1 MNKKK
6 IAVNTN
12 LMLYL
17 AFFFISI
24 CIGIVNPLKNEIVNY
39 IIIAF
44 LSLVIIFLLVIF
56 PLYYVFSDECV
67 EIIYTFGI
75 KEKIKWKE
83 IDVIIV
89 WNWSVGSLRVPDPP
103 NYMIVYPK
111 KKKLPFFAM
120 GYIAKNRRT
129 TTLIKKYYK
138 KEII

>member
-1 MNKKK
+1 MNKRK

-89 WNWSVGSLRVPDPP
+89 DNWYDSRSTVLSH
-103 NYMIVYPK
+103 YMIVYPK
-111 KKKLPFFAM
+111 KKKSPFFAM
-120 GYIAKNRRT
+120 GTIAKNRRT
-129 TTLIKKYYK
+129 TKLIKKHYK
-138 KEII
+138 KEFI